1 MTFANKLRSIMKV
14 NLQEDETVQE
24 IPPQERMGYYAIEA
38 RTDFEG
44 NSIPGRYRPV
54 YIVKYGEGDY
64 DFTKRLIPGRSLFD
78 KKFEPSDIAELKQY
92 APDLQ
97 VLPKYD
103 VEAEQSKSIS
113 DDKIIGDDEK
123 ADKHGKDDLVKR
135 KEKMPGVLHQ
145 TSHVMGSATYVDPR
159 EIEAFAK
166 NGIHPELAYASN
178 PKPGWWYEDANG
190 EKHLVR
196 IYGITDEKYAGEPS
210 ILLREVLPFKLT
222 DGGYLRQMESDG
234 FLMPVSQFK
243 EIIHNPMN
251 AETYEEV
258 MKDIPEEERED
269 QEVWMNDIAR
279 QKQVMQDRFT
289 NWKEKNNFKYDLDQY
304 TKQSLLN
311 VYYANEGKHYPL
323 EKALQ
328 MYGKKQA
335 DIQNAKAKTM
345 FDAWYDSNAEAYG
358 LDRFDQETLENIF
371 TDVKAN
377 NMSIEDAI
385 MQNVELNFEDDIEES
400 VLQEKDAGEIDD
412 NSKEWIVRDPNLL
425 RAVLPNLNISPVYIS
440 NPFKVAYNPWSKG
453 NTPDDLDELDK
464 RYTIYGVRKASPTQ
478 QIKDIDPAEV
488 KILYIRDVDRPHAK
502 PEAISYKDLRRI
514 LNAPEND
521 NPVPTLW
528 DRYRTYKDQKRPLNK
543 GSHYKWVN
551 IDDSV
556 VEQMLD
562 AMQEVPE
569 FEGIDLIGLYRKA
582 QKDHTENKYVSRA
595 MRDFDKEVSFR
606 ARIPGDF
613 RGYQFAID
621 LRSADPTKSKNKGMN
636 DNPYKVMMNMK
647 AN

>member
-210 ILLREVLPFKLT
+210 ILLREV
-222 DGGYLRQMESDG
+222 
-234 FLMPVSQFK
+234 
-243 EIIHNPMN
+243 
-251 AETYEEV
+251 
-258 MKDIPEEERED
+258 
-269 QEVWMNDIAR
+269 
-279 QKQVMQDRFT
+279 
-289 NWKEKNNFKYDLDQY
+289 
-304 TKQSLLN
+304 
-311 VYYANEGKHYPL
+311 
-323 EKALQ
+323 
-328 MYGKKQA
+328 
-335 DIQNAKAKTM
+335 
-345 FDAWYDSNAEAYG
+345 
-358 LDRFDQETLENIF
+358 
-371 TDVKAN
+371 
-377 NMSIEDAI
+377 
-385 MQNVELNFEDDIEES
+385 
-400 VLQEKDAGEIDD
+400 
-412 NSKEWIVRDPNLL
+412 
-425 RAVLPNLNISPVYIS
+425 
-440 NPFKVAYNPWSKG
+440 
-453 NTPDDLDELDK
+453 
-464 RYTIYGVRKASPTQ
+464 
-478 QIKDIDPAEV
+478 
-488 KILYIRDVDRPHAK
+488 
-502 PEAISYKDLRRI
+502 
-514 LNAPEND
+514 
-521 NPVPTLW
+521 
-528 DRYRTYKDQKRPLNK
+528 
-543 GSHYKWVN
+543 
-551 IDDSV
+551 
-556 VEQMLD
+556 
-562 AMQEVPE
+562 
-569 FEGIDLIGLYRKA
+569 
-582 QKDHTENKYVSRA
+582 
-595 MRDFDKEVSFR
+595 
-606 ARIPGDF
+606 
-613 RGYQFAID
+613 
-621 LRSADPTKSKNKGMN
+621 
-636 DNPYKVMMNMK
+636 
-647 AN
+647 